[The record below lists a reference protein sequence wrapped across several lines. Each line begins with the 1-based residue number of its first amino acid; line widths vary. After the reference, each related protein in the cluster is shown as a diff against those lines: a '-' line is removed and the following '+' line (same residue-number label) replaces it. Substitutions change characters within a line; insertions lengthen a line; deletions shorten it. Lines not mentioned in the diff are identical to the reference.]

1 MSPLFHQLRAH
12 LDDLT
17 NHTLK
22 AWKARHSSYQDIL
35 LIKKFNAL
43 GLQPFEYTF
52 KPVSDCEELDVDL
65 IFTSILNFNEA
76 IKDNS
81 LVLENKSDIRLNLC
95 ELGDTISSLKIL
107 NCKNISI
114 EGNPNSILSC
124 QCIFDNSS
132 SVLISSTTFAESS
145 FLNFSNCSGVS
156 VKDCSFLSSTK
167 ASLVFLRCSNIF
179 LDTLRFK
186 SCNFCSIFIGASCSN
201 YTISNSSFTNGRG
214 KSNWHAPIV
223 ISARSLISLDND
235 LSGLLLDGYWGK
247 PENISKMINPPR
259 KGYIINNFISQ
270 STSSGVYLDGAV
282 ELILESNIIE
292 HCSKE
297 GICLDYGCLNVAV
310 ACNKI
315 IACGERSQKSDED
328 LARDFVLQFGR
339 CNNGSARA
347 KLPGISIDNSG
358 FCYIFSN
365 QITLNYGSG
374 IKTVRTGI
382 GNIIVENSFLSNNQG
397 HNDTFHFFGIEFGSA
412 PGDVEASDIN
422 FIGTCL
428 NVIARNIISNKHYS
442 ALFIPPDCFHNLV
455 CDNIMLKPLFFSIE
469 SIEVNKTNQFL
480 NNFSQS
486 DTKNCSLS
494 LVRPAYA
501 GIGNA
506 IYD

>member
-1 MSPLFHQLRAH
+1 MSRIFHQLRAH

-22 AWKARHSSYQDIL
+22 AWKARHSTYQDVL

-43 GLQPFEYTF
+43 GLNPFEYTF
-52 KPVSDCEELDVDL
+52 KPVFAYEEVDL
-65 IFTSILNFNEA
+65 DSKPTSLFNFNKA
-76 IKDNS
+76 IKNNS
-81 LVLENKSDIRLNLC
+81 LILENQSDIRLNLS
-95 ELGDTISSLKIL
+95 EFEGKISSLKFL
-107 NCKNISI
+107 NCKNILI
-114 EGNPNSILSC
+114 ESAPNAILSC
-124 QCIFDNSS
+124 HCSFDNSS
-132 SVLISSTTFAESS
+132 GVHISSITFSESS
-145 FLNFSNCSGVS
+145 FLNFSNCSGIS
-156 VKDCSFLSSTK
+156 VKSCSFLSSSK

-179 LDTLRFK
+179 LDTLLFK

-201 YTISNSSFTNGRG
+201 YTISNSSFINGRG

-223 ISARSLISLDND
+223 VSARSLISLDND
-235 LSGLLLDGYWGK
+235 LSELLPDGYWGK

-259 KGYIINNFISQ
+259 KGYIINNFVAE

-310 ACNKI
+310 VFNKI
-315 IACGERSQKSDED
+315 TACGERSQKSDED

-339 CNNGSARA
+339 CNNGSAKA

-365 QITLNYGSG
+365 QIVLNYGSG

-382 GNIIVENSFLSNNQG
+382 GNIIAENSILSNNQG

-428 NVIARNIISNKHYS
+428 NVIARNIISNEHYS

-455 CDNIMLKPLFFSIE
+455 CDNIMLRPLFFSIE
-469 SIEVNKTNQFL
+469 SIEINKTNQFL
-480 NNFSQS
+480 NNFSQF

-494 LVRPAYA
+494 IVRPVYA